1 MNRFWQELKSVSQA
15 AKLLN
20 SVTTRIRVLRANKEV
35 ELDRRD
41 IVPGDVL
48 ILTSSYSLSFLDVSE
63 LTVRMNT
70 GGDVFPGD
78 CVLFSS
84 EALSVAQA
92 SLTGE
97 LIPVEKTI
105 RLALPLSEH
114 NFDILDNENI
124 CLAGTSVATGSGRA
138 MVITTGDETYM
149 ASIAKDLAKKRP
161 LNAMQIG
168 IRNVSYLLL
177 AFMMVRSLFSISR
190 RM

>member
-1 MNRFWQELKSVSQA
+1 MNA
-15 AKLLN
+15 
-20 SVTTRIRVLRANKEV
+20 
-35 ELDRRD
+35 
-41 IVPGDVL
+41 
-48 ILTSSYSLSFLDVSE
+48 
-63 LTVRMNT
+63 

-97 LIPVEKTI
+97 LMPVDKTI

-138 MVITTGDETYM
+138 MVISTGDETYM

-177 AFMMVRSLFSISR
+177 AFMVVSNLFSIPK
-190 RM
+190 RMGG